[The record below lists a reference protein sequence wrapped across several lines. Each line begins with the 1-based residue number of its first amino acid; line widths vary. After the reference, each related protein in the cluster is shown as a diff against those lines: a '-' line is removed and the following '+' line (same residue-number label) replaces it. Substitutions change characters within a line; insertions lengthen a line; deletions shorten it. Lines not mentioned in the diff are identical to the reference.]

1 MISNTQLLEQNLED
15 LAGEEIGE
23 YSDDFE
29 LDAEFSKLSEV
40 DEFVDIDL
48 YH

>member
-1 MISNTQLLEQNLED
+1 MRVNTQLLEQNLED

-23 YSDDFE
+23 YVDDFA
-29 LDAEFSKLSEV
+29 LDAEFNKFSEA
-40 DEFVDIDL
+40 DEFMDIDL